1 MHVMAACLGLLIATH
16 MVSAPAHAASLTAVG
31 GYDHYAGAA
40 GQRTDGAVGALV
52 LGVAGGDLM
61 VAGVRYDDSTI
72 GPGTSLTAGVGVPVL
87 GGAKLRVAG
96 TRFLGDDSFRA
107 WRAKIG
113 PQLNLPGGRTLTLS
127 YQRYQDNQSSHS
139 NGAIAEATT
148 PVMERLG
155 AKASASYATVMEG
168 PAAVQGSVGLSWSPI
183 AHLELSGEVGAAR
196 NASAV
201 AGQPIPGR
209 QPLGGLPILGGGSS
223 GGTGPSTI
231 QEQVVRTVLVGV
243 RVTLP

>member
-1 MHVMAACLGLLIATH
+1 MRIAVISLGLLLTTH
-16 MVSAPAHAASLTAVG
+16 GVTAPAEAASLTAVG

-61 VAGVRYDDSTI
+61 VAGVRYDDTTI
-72 GPGTSLTAGVGVPVL
+72 GPGTSLTAGVGVPV
-87 GGAKLRVAG
+87 GGAKLRIAG
-96 TRFLGDDSFRA
+96 TRFLGDDAFRA

-113 PQLNLPGGRTLTLS
+113 PQLSLPGGRTLTLS

-139 NGAIAEATT
+139 NGAIAEATA
-148 PVMERLG
+148 PIMERLG

-209 QPLGGLPILGGGSS
+209 QPIGGLPILGGGSS
-223 GGTGPSTI
+223 GGTGPSSI

-243 RVTLP
+243 RVSLP